1 MIRTP
6 EETEMIQKNTAQK
19 PKIFIG
25 MATCG
30 LGAGAK
36 GVLASIE
43 HELEKQKLQAE
54 IVRTGCIGMCTH
66 EVLVD
71 VIFPGRS
78 RVTYGNVKSTT
89 VPHIIEE
96 HIGRGEAVKKLAL
109 SQMQISEGTDVPY
122 EGISLFEDLEMN
134 KGQQKYILRNCGYID
149 PDSIE
154 EYIASGGYTAL
165 RKVLETMTPKEV
177 ISEISKS
184 GLRGRGGGGFA
195 TGEKWASCAKYS
207 ADEKFVLCN
216 ADEGDPGAFMDR
228 SLLEG
233 DPHAILEGMIIAGY
247 AIHATSG
254 YIYVRAEY
262 PLAVKRLKRT
272 IEQAKKHGFL
282 GKNILNGG
290 YSLDIYIKEGA
301 GAFVCGE
308 STALQNSIEGKRGMP
323 RTRPPQ
329 SVEAGL
335 WDKPTVLN
343 NVETFANVP
352 FIINRGA
359 EWYSKIGTEK
369 SKGTKIF
376 SLTGKIKNAGLV
388 EVPMGATIRQIVF
401 DMGGGIPKKKRFK
414 AVQIGGP
421 SGGCLPESLLDSPID
436 YESLVGAGAMMGS
449 GSFVVVDE
457 TTCMVEMARFFMNF
471 CAHESCGKCPPCR
484 IGNTLMLDI
493 LTRITQGKGEERDLE
508 VLEQMCDEIKTM
520 SLCGLGQSAPNPVKS
535 TLRYFKDEY
544 IAHIRDKS
552 CPTAMCVALHKYE
565 VTPEKCTKC
574 QACIRN
580 CPVKAISGSTK
591 EVAFINKEKCIKC
604 NLCYEKCNFMAIK

>member
-1 MIRTP
+1 MVSNEIKDT
-6 EETEMIQKNTAQK
+6 QQK
-19 PKIFIG
+19 PTIIIG
-25 MATCG
+25 MASCG

-36 GVLASIE
+36 GVFTSIQQ
-43 HELEKQKLQAE
+43 ELEKQKISAE
-54 IVRTGCIGMCTH
+54 IIPTGCIGMCVH

-71 VIFPGRS
+71 VVIPGRT
-78 RVTYGNVKSTT
+78 RVTYSGVKSAM
-89 VPHIIEE
+89 VPQIIEQ
-96 HIGRGEAVKKLAL
+96 HVGKGDVVKNFAL
-109 SQMQISEGTDVPY
+109 SQMYIDSKVETPY
-122 EGISLFEDLEMN
+122 EGVPFFNDLEMN
-134 KGQQKYILRNCGYID
+134 KGQIKYILRNCGYID

-154 EYIASGGYTAL
+154 DYLATGGYTAL
-165 RKVLETMTPKEV
+165 KKVLTSMTPKDV
-177 ISEISKS
+177 INEMSKS
-184 GLRGRGGGGFA
+184 GLRGRGGGGFP
-195 TGEKWASCAKYS
+195 TGEKWASCARYA
-207 ADEKFVLCN
+207 ADEKFILCN

-233 DPHAILEGMIIAGY
+233 DPHAVLEGMVIGGY
-247 AIHATSG
+247 AINATYG
-254 YIYVRAEY
+254 YIYARAEY
-262 PLAVKRLKRT
+262 PLAVKRLKHT
-272 IEQAKKHGFL
+272 IEQARKYGFL
-282 GKNILNGG
+282 GKNILNSG
-290 YSLDIYIKEGA
+290 YSLDIGIKEGA

-359 EWYSKIGTEK
+359 DWYAKIGTEK

-388 EVPMGATIRQIVF
+388 EVPMGTTIRQIVF
-401 DMGGGIPKKKRFK
+401 DMGGGIPRKKRFK

-457 TTCMVEMARFFMNF
+457 ATCMVEMARFFMNF
-471 CAHESCGKCPPCR
+471 CANESCGKCPPCR
-484 IGNTLMLDI
+484 IGTTLMLDI
-493 LTRITQGKGEERDLE
+493 LTRITQGLGEEKDLE
-508 VLEQMCDEIKTM
+508 ILEQMCDEIKTM

-544 IAHIRDKS
+544 IAHIRDKV
-552 CPTAMCVALHKYE
+552 CPTSMCVALHKYE
-565 VTPEKCTKC
+565 VVSEKCTKC
-574 QACIRN
+574 QACIKN

-591 EVAFINKEKCIKC
+591 EVAFIHKDKCIKC

>member
-1 MIRTP
+1 MIHT
-6 EETEMIQKNTAQK
+6 EEIVETRKTTGIKR

-43 HELEKQKLQAE
+43 HELEKQKLEAE
-54 IVRTGCIGMCTH
+54 IIRTGCIGMCTY

-71 VIFPGRS
+71 IIFPGRT
-78 RVTYGNVKSTT
+78 RVTYGNVKSTM
-89 VPHIIEE
+89 VPQIIED
-96 HIGRGEAVKKLAL
+96 HAVRGEAVKKFAL
-109 SQMQISEGTDVPY
+109 SQMPAREAADLPY
-122 EGISLFEDLEMN
+122 DGLPFFEDLEMN
-134 KGQQKYILRNCGYID
+134 KGQQKFILRNCGYIN

-154 EYIASGGYTAL
+154 DYIASGGYTAL
-165 RKVLETMTPKEV
+165 KKVLMTMTPKDV
-177 ISEISKS
+177 IHEISKS
-184 GLRGRGGGGFA
+184 GLRGRGGGGFP
-195 TGEKWASCAKYS
+195 TGEKWASCANYS

-233 DPHAILEGMIIAGY
+233 DPHAVLEGMIIAGY
-247 AIHATSG
+247 AIHGTSG
-254 YIYVRAEY
+254 YLYVRAEY
-262 PLAVKRLKRT
+262 PLAVRRLKHT
-272 IEQAKKHGFL
+272 IEQARKYGFL
-282 GKNILNGG
+282 GKNILNSG
-290 YSLDIYIKEGA
+290 YSLDISIKEGA

-352 FIINRGA
+352 FIMNKGA
-359 EWYSKIGTEK
+359 EWYAKIGTEK

-421 SGGCLPESLLDSPID
+421 SGGCMPESLLDSPID
-436 YESLVGAGAMMGS
+436 YESLTGAGAMMGS

-457 TTCMVEMARFFMNF
+457 VTCMVEMARFFMNF
-471 CAHESCGKCPPCR
+471 CASESCGKCPPCR
-484 IGNTLMLDI
+484 IGTTLMLDI
-493 LTRITQGKGEERDLE
+493 LTRITQGKGEEKDLE

-544 IAHIRDKS
+544 IAHIRDKI
-552 CPTAMCVALHKYE
+552 CPTATCVALHKYE
-565 VTPEKCTKC
+565 VIPEKCTRC

-591 EVAFINKEKCIKC
+591 EVAFIDREKCIKC

>member
-1 MIRTP
+1 MIGVP
-6 EETEMIQKNTAQK
+6 EETETIQKNTAQK

-71 VIFPGRS
+71 VVFPGRS

-89 VPHIIEE
+89 VPQIVEE
-96 HIGRGEAVKKLAL
+96 HIGKGEAVKKLAL
-109 SQMQISEGTDVPY
+109 SQMQVSNGTDVPY

-165 RKVLETMTPKEV
+165 RKVLEAMAPKEV

-233 DPHAILEGMIIAGY
+233 DPHAVLEGMVIAGY
-247 AIHATSG
+247 AIYATSG

-262 PLAVKRLKRT
+262 PLAVKRLKHT
-272 IEQAKKHGFL
+272 IEQAKKYGFL
-282 GKNILNGG
+282 GKNILNSG

-352 FIINRGA
+352 FIISRGA

-471 CAHESCGKCPPCR
+471 CANESCGKCPPCR

-493 LTRITQGKGEERDLE
+493 LTRITQGKGEEKDLE

>member
-1 MIRTP
+1 MIHT
-6 EETEMIQKNTAQK
+6 EEIVETQKTTGIK
-19 PKIFIG
+19 RPKIFIG

-30 LGAGAK
+30 MGAGAK

-43 HELEKQKLQAE
+43 QELEKQKLETE
-54 IVRTGCIGMCTH
+54 IIRTGCIGMCTH

-71 VIFPGRS
+71 IIFPGRT
-78 RVTYGNVKSTT
+78 RVTYGNVKSTMI
-89 VPHIIEE
+89 PQIIED
-96 HIGRGEAVKKLAL
+96 HVVKGEAVKKFAL
-109 SQMQISEGTDVPY
+109 SQMPAREAADLPY
-122 EGISLFEDLEMN
+122 DGLPFFEDLEMN
-134 KGQQKYILRNCGYID
+134 KGQQKFILRNCGYID

-154 EYIASGGYTAL
+154 DYIASGGYTAL
-165 RKVLETMTPKEV
+165 KKALKTMTPKDV
-177 ISEISKS
+177 IHEISKS
-184 GLRGRGGGGFA
+184 GLRGRGGGGFP
-195 TGEKWASCAKYS
+195 TGEKWASCAKYP
-207 ADEKFVLCN
+207 ADEKFILCN

-247 AIHATSG
+247 AIHGTSG
-254 YIYVRAEY
+254 YLYVRAEY
-262 PLAVKRLKRT
+262 PLAVRRLKHT
-272 IEQAKKHGFL
+272 IEQARKYGFL
-282 GKNILNGG
+282 GKNILNSG
-290 YSLDIYIKEGA
+290 YSLDISIKEGA

-352 FIINRGA
+352 FIMNKGA
-359 EWYSKIGTEK
+359 EWYAKIGTEK

-421 SGGCLPESLLDSPID
+421 SGGCMPESLLDSPID
-436 YESLVGAGAMMGS
+436 YESLTGAGAMMGS

-457 TTCMVEMARFFMNF
+457 VTCMVEMARFFMNF
-471 CAHESCGKCPPCR
+471 CATESCGKCPPCR
-484 IGNTLMLDI
+484 IGTTLMLDI

-508 VLEQMCDEIKTM
+508 ILEQMCDEIKTM

-544 IAHIRDKS
+544 IAHISDKI
-552 CPTAMCVALHKYE
+552 CPTATCVALHKYE
-565 VTPEKCTKC
+565 VVPEKCTKC

-591 EVAFINKEKCIKC
+591 EVAFIDREKCIKC